1 MLFILLPWTLSFFP
15 ISDAFLW
22 SRSDRNIDEQPQS
35 LLAGIAISFPLL
47 GTEAYGHVEL
57 PLTPNEIGSIF
68 RTQGGALLFFTG
80 IYLTLVPDSLQ
91 EYSRRSDCFRRVA
104 GSIKVRCSAL
114 EMDEDERVSA
124 AISMTLCELATA
136 KHLSP
141 PLECAPFSSENTPL
155 YSQKHDDTQGKCVE
169 ALSRSA
175 QFWSSYS
182 GYLREVP
189 QLCFSFRRW
198 HDIDTAR
205 DIYSNITQEKIALLR
220 YLSQR
225 QHAEQAHM
233 SAWESHLSV
242 LPFLVFLSPAH
253 PCDRVCRISRL

>member
-1 MLFILLPWTLSFFP
+1 MLFILLPWTLSFLP

-22 SRSDRNIDEQPQS
+22 SRNEKIREEQTQS
-35 LLAGIAISFPLL
+35 LLAG
-47 GTEAYGHVEL
+47 L

-68 RTQGGALLFFTG
+68 RTQ
-80 IYLTLVPDSLQ
+80 DSLQ
-91 EYSRRSDCFRRVA
+91 EYSRKSDCFRRVA
-104 GSIKVRCSAL
+104 GNIKVRCSAL
-114 EMDEDERVSA
+114 EMDEDERVAA

-136 KHLSP
+136 KHLSA
-141 PLECAPFSSENTPL
+141 PLECAPFSSEHTPL
-155 YSQKHDDTQGKCVE
+155 YSQRHDDTQGKCVE

-205 DIYSNITQEKIALLR
+205 DIYSNITQEKVALLR

-225 QHAEQAHM
+225 QHAEHAHM
-233 SAWESHLSV
+233 SAWESHLI
-242 LPFLVFLSPAH
+242 
-253 PCDRVCRISRL
+253 CRISRLLCRSFQSGWTLMLRASSIV

>member
-1 MLFILLPWTLSFFP
+1 
-15 ISDAFLW
+15 
-22 SRSDRNIDEQPQS
+22 
-35 LLAGIAISFPLL
+35 
-47 GTEAYGHVEL
+47 
-57 PLTPNEIGSIF
+57 
-68 RTQGGALLFFTG
+68 
-80 IYLTLVPDSLQ
+80 DSLQ

-141 PLECAPFSSENTPL
+141 PLECAPFSSENTSL

-242 LPFLVFLSPAH
+242 LPFLFFLAPAH